1 MTLSEPFFD
10 RSWQSHQ
17 VTYHKSLQIAIV
29 TKIGLKHNTFFKVLR
44 GFRGRWVPSRMFSK
58 AWDGNNN
65 RVQVLARERERERE
79 RVQRLTATDIVQLI
93 LPFWPFSVAIDV
105 LRDRQPVKES
115 SIRSFFD
122 DPTLCNTSPR
132 HALPPIDSCCQININ
147 IIRLV
152 LFGLERPSFQG

>member
-79 RVQRLTATDIVQLI
+79 SATAHSDRYCAADPSFLTFFGCNWCATWPTASEGIVDTQLLRWSNALQHKSSTRIATD
-93 LPFWPFSVAIDV
+93 
-105 LRDRQPVKES
+105 R
-115 SIRSFFD
+115 
-122 DPTLCNTSPR
+122 
-132 HALPPIDSCCQININ
+132 
-147 IIRLV
+147 
-152 LFGLERPSFQG
+152 